1 MSDLISRSAAL
12 KSLGEPPPIWQASDY
27 EIGMQVQ
34 WSCDFNAIKSVL
46 PAQPEPQWMPC
57 SERLP
62 ETDKARSYWV
72 CTDAGYQCQC
82 RWSNDMYGLGAN
94 EYSEWGWHIMDK
106 PQYARVIAWMPL
118 PAPYAE
124 RREE

>member
-1 MSDLISRSAAL
+1 MVSPQAVRYSSRALRMVELIDAKMGRLAL
-12 KSLGEPPPIWQASDY
+12 PSVPP
-27 EIGMQVQ
+27 ELQ
-34 WSCDFNAIKSVL
+34 WIS
-46 PAQPEPQWMPC
+46 C

-62 ETDKARSYWV
+62 ETDKARSYWI
-72 CTDAGYQCQC
+72 CTDGGYQCQC

-118 PAPYAE
+118 PEPYTE